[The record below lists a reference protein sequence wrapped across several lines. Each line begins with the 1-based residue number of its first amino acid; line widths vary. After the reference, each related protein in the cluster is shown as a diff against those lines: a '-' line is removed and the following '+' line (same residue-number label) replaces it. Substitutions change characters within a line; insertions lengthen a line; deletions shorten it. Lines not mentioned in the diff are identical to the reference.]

1 MIEEESG
8 REAWERYLSGL
19 GRYLKKNLFGQ
30 DEALDRVARGVS
42 SAVLGLN
49 GLNSKPLT
57 SFLLLGPTGVG
68 KTKSAKL
75 FSEYVYG
82 KKLESIFV
90 NEYPVESKFGDFTS
104 ALERIVRRNPDGTA
118 ILFDEIEKGFF
129 GIMDVLISL
138 LEEGVFTTADGKRLP
153 VSNFI
158 LAMTSNLGSNELAEM
173 ENSAYSTM
181 ERQALDVA
189 RQYLRPEL
197 FNRFGER
204 IVYRPLP
211 FEVQKK
217 IIGGL
222 ITEKLKILSQ
232 IAGCPLEHERESVE
246 GFLYRLNRKGG
257 QGARSLQQEVDR
269 QLNHAF
275 LNWMNRV
282 PRKVPEK
289 FYYDPG
295 AGHLVLI

>member
-1 MIEEESG
+1 
-8 REAWERYLSGL
+8 
-19 GRYLKKNLFGQ
+19 
-30 DEALDRVARGVS
+30 
-42 SAVLGLN
+42 
-49 GLNSKPLT
+49 
-57 SFLLLGPTGVG
+57 
-68 KTKSAKL
+68 
-75 FSEYVYG
+75 
-82 KKLESIFV
+82 
-90 NEYPVESKFGDFTS
+90 
-104 ALERIVRRNPDGTA
+104 
-118 ILFDEIEKGFF
+118 
-129 GIMDVLISL
+129 MDVLISL
-138 LEEGVFTTADGKRLP
+138 LEEGVFTAVDGERLP
-153 VSNFI
+153 INNFI
-158 LAMTSNLGSNELAEM
+158 VAMTSNLGSNELAEM

-181 ERQALDVA
+181 ERQVLDVA

-197 FNRFGER
+197 FNRFDER

-275 LNWMNRV
+275 LAWINRV
-282 PRKVPEK
+282 PRRNPEK
-289 FYYDPG
+289 FCYDPG